1 MAKGLTPETDISGM
15 VECVEKP
22 AETQSSIRLAS
33 HLATAH
39 NSRSGGREFESPMW
53 RELGALT
60 EDPWGQI
67 FLQM

>member
-1 MAKGLTPETDISGM
+1 MAESLAPETNISGM
-15 VECVEKP
+15 EECVEKP
-22 AETQSSIRLAS
+22 PETQTSIRLAS
-33 HLATAH
+33 HLVAAP
-39 NSRSGGREFESPMW
+39 NSTSGGEFESPMW